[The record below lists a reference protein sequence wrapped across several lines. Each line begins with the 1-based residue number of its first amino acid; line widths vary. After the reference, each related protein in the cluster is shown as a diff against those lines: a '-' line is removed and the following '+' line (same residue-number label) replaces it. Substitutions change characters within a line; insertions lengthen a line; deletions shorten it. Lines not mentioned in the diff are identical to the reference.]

1 MYLLDTNILSE
12 LIRKRPNPHLVKCL
26 STQSSENLFTSVI
39 CVMELRM
46 GSALRDDFRLFWK
59 RISDEIISRVHII
72 PIGADEAKKAG
83 DIIACLRKS
92 GQLIGIEDVLIAAT
106 AITHRLTAV
115 TANVSHF
122 KRVKGLSVENWL
134 QVPSKA

>member
-12 LIRKRPNPHLVKCL
+12 LVKKRPNPHLIKHL
-26 STQSSENLFTSVI
+26 SAQSPEHLYSSVI

-46 GSALRDDFRLFWK
+46 GSAMRHDFHRFWK
-59 RISDEIISRVHII
+59 RICEEILSRVQILSIGSDEAQV
-72 PIGADEAKKAG
+72 AG
-83 DIIACLRKS
+83 DILADLRTS
-92 GQLIGIEDVLIAAT
+92 GQWIGIEDVLISAT

-115 TANVSHF
+115 TGNVSHF

-134 QVPSKA
+134 KE

>member
-12 LIRKRPNPHLVKCL
+12 LIKKRPNPHLIKCL
-26 STQSSENLFTSVI
+26 SSQSSENLFTSVI

-46 GSALRDDFRLFWK
+46 GSALRDDFHLFCK
-59 RISDEIISRVHII
+59 RISDEIISRVNII
-72 PIGADEAKKAG
+72 PIGADEAQAAG
-83 DIIACLRKS
+83 DIIAILRKT

-115 TANVSHF
+115 TANVNHF
-122 KRVKGLSVENWL
+122 NRVEGLSVENWS
-134 QVPSKA
+134 QVQSNA

>member
-12 LIRKRPNPHLVKCL
+12 FIRKRPNPHLIRRL
-26 STQSSENLFTSVI
+26 ATESSENLFTSVI

-46 GSALRDDFRLFWK
+46 GSALRDDFHRFWEK
-59 RISDEIISRVHII
+59 INDEIISRVHII
-72 PIGADEAKKAG
+72 PIGADEAKSAG
-83 DIIACLRKS
+83 DIIAGLRKT

-115 TANVSHF
+115 TANVNHF
-122 KRVKGLSVENWL
+122 DRIKGLFVENWL
-134 QVPSKA
+134 EEPSKA

>member
-12 LIRKRPNPHLVKCL
+12 LIKKRPNPHLIKCL

-46 GSALRDDFRLFWK
+46 GSALRDDFHLFWK
-59 RISDEIISRVHII
+59 RISDEIISRVNII
-72 PIGADEAKKAG
+72 PIGADEAKAAG
-83 DIIACLRKS
+83 DIIAILKKT

-115 TANVSHF
+115 TANVNHF
-122 KRVKGLSVENWL
+122 NRVEGLSVENWL
-134 QVPSKA
+134 QVQSNA